1 MLSMIPWFLINFY
14 CPSQRLVYEILTEK
28 KSEKY
33 KVVVPQF
40 QADPKEFPQYFGSLI
55 ETGYELGQCSANTPV
70 TQMDHSGAGKKPT
83 APMLKKRR
91 ANVGNLG
98 RLAENEEPE
107 LSSSELSL
115 MEQSKK
121 AFDWETG
128 NPEDE
133 CAQMNVGDIT
143 ETESILSEML
153 EDEDVPTTDAKSLD
167 AFLRKAMLSMEE
179 IVE

>member
-1 MLSMIPWFLINFY
+1 
-14 CPSQRLVYEILTEK
+14 
-28 KSEKY
+28 
-33 KVVVPQF
+33 
-40 QADPKEFPQYFGSLI
+40 
-55 ETGYELGQCSANTPV
+55 
-70 TQMDHSGAGKKPT
+70 
-83 APMLKKRR
+83 MLKKRR

-98 RLAENEEPE
+98 RLAEKKAKHAENEEPE

-133 CAQMNVGDIT
+133 CTQMNVGDIT

-153 EDEDVPTTDAKSLD
+153 EDEDVPTTDAKSLN
-167 AFLRKAMLSMEE
+167 AFLRKEMISMEE